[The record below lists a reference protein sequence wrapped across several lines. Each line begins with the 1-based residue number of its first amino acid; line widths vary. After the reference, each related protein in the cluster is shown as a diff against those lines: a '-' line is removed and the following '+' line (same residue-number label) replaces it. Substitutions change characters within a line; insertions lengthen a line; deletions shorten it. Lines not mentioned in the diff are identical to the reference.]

1 MLLPLHGRKN
11 VLLHGLPGSGKTTL
25 VERLVKV
32 IPYPKKGFYTR
43 EVRERGRRI
52 GFKIIT
58 LDGQEAWLA
67 KRGKGYPQVGK
78 YRVYVESF
86 ERLAV
91 PTIREVSPDGML
103 VIDEIGKMELFS
115 RSFQQAVSAALDSPV
130 PVLATVGYG
139 KIPFTEALFQRQDAI
154 FAEVTPESR
163 DHLVGRVKVE
173 FYRPGL
179 LIAVEGLDGAGKS
192 SLLQSLAQKLRTQGF
207 KVVTTREPTT
217 GEWGQKIR
225 EHLASG
231 SKISPQAMA
240 ELFLRDRRDHA
251 REFLIPRLEEKAI
264 LLCDRY
270 YLSTMAY
277 QGACGLEIETLKRQN
292 ETWAPVPDFVLYLD
306 VPVDLALKRLEGRP
320 FYKPE
325 IFETKD
331 FLTKV
336 QETYLETLKHFRHGI
351 VTASGPL
358 EEVLEKALEALEPV
372 LETWQR
378 RISPNSPP
386 PNRG

>member
-25 VERLVKV
+25 VERLVQK
-32 IPYPKKGFYTR
+32 IPYPKRGFYTR

-52 GFKIIT
+52 GFKIVTI
-58 LDGQEAWLA
+58 DGKEAWLA

-86 ERLAV
+86 EKLAV
-91 PTIREVSPDGML
+91 PTIQEVNPQEMM

-115 RSFQQAVSAALDSPV
+115 KDFQEAVLRVLDSEV

-139 KIPFTEALFQRQDAI
+139 LLPFVERLFQRKDAI
-154 FAEVTPESR
+154 FAEVNPETR
-163 DHLVGRVKVE
+163 DYLVERIATE

-192 SLLQSLAQKLRTQGF
+192 TLLKKLAQKLGQEGYKVILTQ
-207 KVVTTREPTT
+207 EPTQ

-225 EHLASG
+225 EHLASA

-240 ELFLRDRRDHA
+240 ELFLRDRREHA
-251 REFLIPRLEEKAI
+251 KNFIIPNLQDRQI
-264 LLCDRY
+264 IFCDRY
-270 YLSTMAY
+270 YLSTLAY
-277 QGACGLEIETLKRQN
+277 QGACELDLATLKRQN
-292 ETWAPVPDFVLYLD
+292 ETWAPVPDLVLYLE
-306 VPVDLALKRLEGRP
+306 VPLEEALARVEKRP

-325 IFETKD
+325 TFETKE
-331 FLTKV
+331 FLNRV
-336 QETYLETLKHFRHGI
+336 AEIYNQILPEFRHVI
-351 VTASGPL
+351 VNAAQTEEKVL
-358 EEVLEKALEALEPV
+358 EESLDGLKPILEE
-372 LETWQR
+372 WQKR
-378 RISPNSPP
+378 A
-386 PNRG
+386 

>member
-25 VERLVKV
+25 VERLVQK
-32 IPYPKKGFYTR
+32 IPYPKRGFYTR
-43 EVRERGRRI
+43 EVREKGRRI

-58 LDGQEAWLA
+58 LDGKEAWLA

-86 ERLAV
+86 EKLAV
-91 PTIREVSPDGML
+91 PTIQEVNPNEMV

-115 RSFQQAVSAALDSPV
+115 KSFQEAVLKVLDSPV

-139 KIPFTEALFQRQDAI
+139 LIPFVEKLFERKDSI

-163 DHLVGRVKVE
+163 DYLVERVAVE

-192 SLLQSLAQKLRTQGF
+192 TLLKRLASTLSERGYKTLL
-207 KVVTTREPTT
+207 TREPTS

-225 EHLASG
+225 EHLAAG

-240 ELFLRDRRDHA
+240 ELFLRDRREHA
-251 REFLIPRLEEKAI
+251 KNFLLPNLEKKQI
-264 LLCDRY
+264 ILCDRY
-270 YLSTMAY
+270 YISTMAY
-277 QGACGLEIETLKRQN
+277 QGACDLDPEQLKRQN
-292 ETWAPVPDFVLYLD
+292 ETWAPVPDVVLYLR
-306 VPVDLALKRLEGRP
+306 VPLDQALERVSKRSL
-320 FYKPE
+320 YKPE
-325 IFETKD
+325 AYETRD
-331 FLTKV
+331 FLARV
-336 QETYLETLKHFRHGI
+336 ERLYEEALKHFKH
-351 VTASGPL
+351 VVVDASRQ
-358 EEVLEKALEALEPV
+358 EDEVLEESLKALEPYLKAWE
-372 LETWQR
+372 ER
-378 RISPNSPP
+378 N
-386 PNRG
+386 

>member
-25 VERLVKV
+25 VERLVKA

-43 EVRERGRRI
+43 EVRERGRRV
-52 GFKIIT
+52 GFKIVT

-86 ERLAV
+86 EKLAV
-91 PTIREVSPDGML
+91 PTIREVTPEGMV

-115 RSFQQAVSAALDSPV
+115 KTFQQAVLAALDSPV

-139 KIPFTEALFQRQDAI
+139 KIPFTEALFQREDAI
-154 FAEVTPESR
+154 FAEVSPESR
-163 DHLVGRVKVE
+163 DHLVRRVKAE

-179 LIAVEGLDGAGKS
+179 LVALEGLDGAGKS
-192 SLLQSLAQKLRTQGF
+192 TLLDGLRRQLRQKGLRVF
-207 KVVTTREPTT
+207 TTREPTN

-225 EHLASG
+225 EHLAAG
-231 SKISPQAMA
+231 SRISPQAMA
-240 ELFLRDRRDHA
+240 ELFLRDRREHVQN
-251 REFLIPRLEEKAI
+251 FILPRLEDRAI
-264 LLCDRY
+264 VLCDRY

-277 QGACGLEIETLKRQN
+277 QGACGLDIETLKRQN
-292 ETWAPVPDFVLYLD
+292 ETWAPVPDLVLYLD
-306 VPVDLALKRLEGRP
+306 LPVEIALERLEGRP

-325 IFETKD
+325 VFETKE
-331 FLTKV
+331 FLEKV
-336 QETYLETLKHFRHGI
+336 RKTYQEGLPYFRHA
-351 VTASGPL
+351 TLDASL
-358 EEVLEKALEALEPV
+358 DEEELLKKALEALEPT
-372 LETWQR
+372 LEAWQKR
-378 RISPNSPP
+378 AFKKDKKD
-386 PNRG
+386 

>member
-25 VERLVKV
+25 VERLVKI

-52 GFKIIT
+52 GFKIVT

-91 PTIREVSPDGML
+91 PTIREVTPEGM
-103 VIDEIGKMELFS
+103 VIIDEIGKMELFS
-115 RSFQQAVSAALDSPV
+115 KTFQQAVWAALDSPV

-139 KIPFTEALFQRQDAI
+139 KIPFTEKLFQREDAV
-154 FAEVTPESR
+154 FAEVLPESR
-163 DHLVGRVKVE
+163 DHLVPRIKAE

-179 LIAVEGLDGAGKS
+179 LIALEGLDGAGKTT
-192 SLLQSLAQKLRTQGF
+192 LLEGLRRQLRQKGYRVF
-207 KVVTTREPTT
+207 TTREPTG

-225 EHLASG
+225 EHLAAG
-231 SKISPQAMA
+231 SRISPQAMA
-240 ELFLRDRRDHA
+240 ELFLRDRREHVQN
-251 REFLIPRLEEKAI
+251 FILPRLEEKNI
-264 LLCDRY
+264 ILCDRY

-277 QGACGLEIETLKRQN
+277 QGACGLDLESLKRQN
-292 ETWAPVPDFVLYLD
+292 ETWAPVPDLVLYLD
-306 VPVDLALKRLEGRP
+306 LSVEEAVRRLEGRAL
-320 FYKPE
+320 YKPE
-325 IFETKD
+325 VFETRD
-331 FLTKV
+331 FLEKV
-336 QETYLETLKHFRHGI
+336 KESYQKSLQYFRHVI
-351 VTASGPL
+351 IDASL
-358 EEVLEKALEALEPV
+358 EEKELLHQGLEALRPT
-372 LETWQR
+372 LEAWQKR
-378 RISPNSPP
+378 EFQGP
-386 PNRG
+386 

>member
-52 GFKIIT
+52 GFKIVT

-86 ERLAV
+86 EKLAV
-91 PTIREVSPDGML
+91 PTIREVGPEGML

-115 RSFQQAVSAALDSPV
+115 ETFQQAVLAALDSPV

-139 KIPFTEALFQRQDAI
+139 KIPFIEELFRRRDAI

-163 DHLVGRVKVE
+163 NHLVGRVKVE

-179 LIAVEGLDGAGKS
+179 FVALEGLDGAGKS
-192 SLLQSLAQKLRTQGF
+192 TLMQALAKDLRARGF
-207 KVVTTREPTT
+207 KVITTREPTL

-225 EHLASG
+225 EHLAAG

-240 ELFLRDRRDHA
+240 ELFLRDRREHV
-251 REFLIPRLEEKAI
+251 REFIIPRLEEKAI
-264 LLCDRY
+264 ILCDRY
-270 YLSTMAY
+270 YISTMAY
-277 QGACGLEIETLKRQN
+277 QGACGLDMEALKRQN

-306 VPVDLALKRLEGRP
+306 LPVEMALKRLEGRQL
-320 FYKPE
+320 YKPE
-325 IFETKD
+325 VFETES

-336 QETYLETLKHFRHGI
+336 KETY
-351 VTASGPL
+351 
-358 EEVLEKALEALEPV
+358 EKALEDFHHARLDASKDLDTVRQEALEKLEPV
-372 LETWQR
+372 IEKWQ
-378 RISPNSPP
+378 
-386 PNRG
+386 NRG

>member
-1 MLLPLHGRKN
+1 MRLPLHGRKN

-43 EVRERGRRI
+43 EVREHGRRI
-52 GFKIIT
+52 GFKIVT

-86 ERLAV
+86 EKLAV
-91 PTIREVSPDGML
+91 PTIREVTPEGML

-115 RSFQQAVSAALDSPV
+115 KTFQQAVLTALDSPV

-139 KIPFTEALFQRQDAI
+139 KIPFTEALFKRQDAI

-163 DHLVGRVKVE
+163 NHLVARVKAE

-179 LIAVEGLDGAGKS
+179 LVAVEGLDGAGKS
-192 SLLQSLAQKLRTQGF
+192 TLIQALAQKLRAQGL

-225 EHLASG
+225 EHLAAG

-251 REFLIPRLEEKAI
+251 REFLLPRLEEEALI
-264 LLCDRY
+264 LCDRY

-277 QGACGLEIETLKRQN
+277 QGACGLELEALKRQN

-306 VPVDLALKRLEGRP
+306 LPVELALKRLEGRSL
-320 FYKPE
+320 YKPE
-325 IFETKD
+325 VFETKE

-336 QETYLETLKHFRHGI
+336 KETYVQALKDFRHA
-351 VTASGPL
+351 VVEASGSPK
-358 EEVLEKALEALEPV
+358 EVLEKALETL
-372 LETWQR
+372 
-378 RISPNSPP
+378 SPIIEAWRKRN
-386 PNRG
+386 

>member
-25 VERLVKV
+25 VERLVQK
-32 IPYPKKGFYTR
+32 IPYPKRGFYTR
-43 EVRERGRRI
+43 EVRERGRRV
-52 GFKIIT
+52 GFKIVT
-58 LDGQEAWLA
+58 LDGKEAWLA

-91 PTIREVSPDGML
+91 PTIQEVNPDEMM

-115 RSFQQAVSAALDSPV
+115 KSFQEAVLKVLDSPV

-139 KIPFTEALFQRQDAI
+139 LIPFVEKLFERKDAI

-163 DHLVGRVKVE
+163 DYLVDRVAVE

-192 SLLQSLAQKLRTQGF
+192 TLLKRLARALSEKGH
-207 KVVTTREPTT
+207 KVLLTREPTE

-225 EHLASG
+225 EHLAAG
-231 SKISPQAMA
+231 SKISPQGMA
-240 ELFLRDRRDHA
+240 ELFLRDRREHA
-251 REFLIPRLEEKAI
+251 KELLLPGLSERQII
-264 LLCDRY
+264 LCDRY

-277 QGACGLEIETLKRQN
+277 QGACELEVEHLKRQN
-292 ETWAPVPDFVLYLD
+292 ETWAPVPDLVIYLK
-306 VPVDLALKRLEGRP
+306 VPIEEALARVSKRP

-325 IFETKD
+325 VFETRE
-331 FLTKV
+331 FLERV
-336 QETYLETLKHFRHGI
+336 ARIYEEALKYFKHVVI
-351 VTASGPL
+351 DASLG
-358 EEVLEKALEALEPV
+358 EDEVLKETLEALEPF
-372 LETWQR
+372 LKAWEE
-378 RISPNSPP
+378 
-386 PNRG
+386 RG